1 MFLSHHL
8 IIIIL
13 LNYNY
18 NMHAGGQRSSRYPR
32 SLLGKSRYIMF
43 HFFLSYVLRIVSL

>member
-18 NMHAGGQRSSRYPR
+18 NMHPRGKDTVGIPEAVWERAG
-32 SLLGKSRYIMF
+32 I
-43 HFFLSYVLRIVSL
+43 